1 MSDELADLDAVALAE
16 LVRTKR
22 ASPLELCDAA
32 IARIERT
39 NPGLNA
45 VITDMFESARA
56 QARQPAGDGPFAG
69 VPYLLKDLMASCA
82 DVPLHSGSRMMHGF
96 VPSHD
101 STLVRRLRRAGFVF
115 LGKTNV
121 PEFGIVPTTEP
132 LLFGATKNPWDRTRS
147 PGGSSGGAAAAVA
160 ARMVPAAHASDGG
173 GSIRIPA
180 ACCGLF
186 GMKLTRGRISL
197 GPDVGDVMGGLVV
210 EHAVT
215 RSVRD
220 SAAILDATQGPGV
233 GDPYFAPPPARSFAS
248 EVGTPP
254 GRLRIAFSKNNP
266 GSVPIHADVQKALD
280 SAVALLGELGHE
292 VTERDLPLP
301 GDLFLQAFTVL
312 WTAGVTMTLDGLGL
326 VTGRK
331 ATPENTEPLTWALAE
346 AGRSR
351 TAAEYMLSLAMVQRL
366 AREVARFMK
375 DVDVFLTPTLAEPP
389 LPLGSLDADPGSPLE
404 PMFRAGMYVPF
415 TPLQNA
421 TGQPAMNVPLHWN
434 DAGLPI
440 GVQFVGR
447 YGDEATLF
455 RLAAQLES
463 ARPWSNRRPPDT

>member
-1 MSDELADLDAVALAE
+1 MSDDLADLDAVALAE
-16 LVRTKR
+16 LVKQKR

-32 IARIERT
+32 ISRIERL

-45 VITDMFESARA
+45 VITPMFESAREVA
-56 QARQPAGDGPFAG
+56 KQPAGEGAFAG

-82 DVPLHSGSRMMHGF
+82 DVPLHSGSRMMQDF
-96 VPSHD
+96 VPTHD
-101 STLVRRLRRAGFVF
+101 STLVARLRRAGFVF

-121 PEFGIVPTTEP
+121 PEFGILPTTEP

-147 PGGSSGGAAAAVA
+147 SGGSSGGSAAAVA

-173 GSIRIPA
+173 GSIRVPA
-180 ACCGLF
+180 SCCGLF
-186 GMKLTRGRISL
+186 GMKVTRGRISL

-210 EHAVT
+210 EHTVT

-220 SAAILDATQGPGV
+220 SAAILDVTEGPGT
-233 GDPYFAPPPARSFAS
+233 GDPYFAERPTRPFAS
-248 EVGTPP
+248 EVATPP
-254 GRLRIAFSKNNP
+254 GRLRIAFSKQNP
-266 GSVPIHADVQKALD
+266 GSVPVHPDVQAALD
-280 SAVALLGELGHE
+280 SAVKLVSELGHE
-292 VTERDLPLP
+292 VTERELPLP

-312 WTAGVTMTLDGLGL
+312 WTAGVTMTLDGLSL
-326 VTGRK
+326 LTGRK
-331 ATPENTEPLTWALAE
+331 ATPDTVEPLTWALAE

-351 TAAEYMLSLAMVQRL
+351 AASEYMIALAMLQRL
-366 AREVARFMK
+366 TREVARFMK

-389 LPLGSLDADPGSPLE
+389 LLLGTLSAPADSPLE
-404 PMFRAGMYVPF
+404 AMFRAGMYVPF

-421 TGQPAMNVPLHWN
+421 TGQPAMNVPLYWN
-434 DAGLPI
+434 DQGLPI

-455 RLAAQLES
+455 RLAGQLEQ
-463 ARPWSNRRPPDT
+463 ARPWATRRPPDT